1 MSLSSRDQAVL
12 WHPYTQ
18 HATAAAPLGV
28 VRAEG
33 AWLYTETDG
42 PVLDAVSSW
51 WVNLH
56 GHSHPAIAARVS
68 EQLQT
73 LEHVMFAGFTHEP
86 AITLAEQ
93 LLALLP
99 GQQARAFYSDNGST
113 AVEVALKMALQFHFN
128 HNRPHRQRIVVFEG
142 SYHGDTFGAMAV
154 SERNLFTRP
163 FWPLLFEVVTIP
175 VPRPGRE
182 AEAFA
187 ALRAAVTPPPGTP
200 DHDIAAFIFEPLILG
215 TAGMLTYAPEALA
228 ELLTIC
234 ERSGVL
240 TIADEVFTGFGRTG
254 RLFASD
260 HLPYAAPKPDIF
272 CLSKGL
278 TGGTMALGLTTCAA
292 SIYNAFLSSD
302 RTRAFFHGHSY
313 TANPVACAAALA
325 SLDLLLDPECRQQI
339 QAIEAAHAA
348 FAPTLRA
355 HPAVAEVRLLGT
367 MLAVELAAGGPTSYF
382 HALRDTLYQTALGR
396 GVLLRP
402 LGNVIYA
409 LPPYCVNAAEQA
421 QIHAALLTLADAAH
435 ALAAG
440 TLAPPAHSHVSEY

>member
-18 HATAAAPLGV
+18 HATAAPPLGV

-33 AWLYTETDG
+33 AWLYTEADG
-42 PVLDAVSSW
+42 PVLDAISSW

-56 GHSHPAIAARVS
+56 GHSHPAIAERVNA
-68 EQLQT
+68 QLRT
-73 LEHVMFAGFTHEP
+73 LEHVIFAGFTHEP
-86 AITLAEQ
+86 AVQLAER
-93 LLALLP
+93 LLPLLP

-113 AVEVALKMALQFHFN
+113 AVEVALKMALQFHYN
-128 HNRPHRQRIVVFEG
+128 HKRPHRRRMVVFEG

-154 SERNLFTRP
+154 SERNHFTQP
-163 FWPLLFEVVTIP
+163 FWSLLFEVVTIP
-175 VPRPGRE
+175 VPRPGHE
-182 AEAFA
+182 AASIA
-187 ALRAAVTPPPGTP
+187 ALRAAVKPAPGTP
-200 DHDIAAFIFEPLILG
+200 DHDIAAFIFEPLLLG
-215 TAGMLTYAPEALA
+215 TSGMLTYAPEALA

-260 HLPYAAPKPDIF
+260 HLSFAAPKPDIF

-278 TGGTMALGLTTCAA
+278 TGGTMALGLTTCT
-292 SIYNAFLSSD
+292 SQIYNAFLSSD

-325 SLDLLLDPECRQQI
+325 SLDLLLAADCQRQI
-339 QAIEAAHAA
+339 QAISAAHAA

-355 HPAVAEVRLLGT
+355 HPAVAEVRHLGT

-382 HALRDTLYQTALGR
+382 HGLRDTLYQTALGR

-402 LGNVIYA
+402 LGNVVYA
-409 LPPYCVNAAEQA
+409 LPPYCVSPDEQA
-421 QIHAALLTLADAAH
+421 QIHTALLALADAAH

-440 TLAPPAHSHVSEY
+440 SVTPPAHSHISEY